1 MRAGILA
8 ALLLLAAG
16 PSQAFEREQWLAD
29 LGQARAAMA
38 AKYANLEWAAFE
50 HEIDL
55 DELFAD
61 ARTRIGN
68 ATSDAEARAA
78 FDRLLRRLGD
88 GHAVINW
95 QAAAKQTA
103 PAAPG
108 PVSCASLDYDARR
121 GRANPVAMFAPGY
134 NSLESPPSPAFPAG
148 LIDVNGKRV
157 GVIQIPLFSP
167 TGFPEL
173 CEAALKALNLT
184 QLKACDD
191 ACADRIET
199 WAANRMG
206 ETLAGRIRQLANAG
220 AALLLIDVAGNGGGS
235 EWVEA
240 VMRML
245 TPVRLKSSSMYFVRG
260 PHWAEK
266 FEHTEADL
274 RRHALH
280 ADPIE
285 RTLLLRLAAEAAQR
299 RREALAPCD
308 SNPLFHRE
316 HPACAWLGRGFYGSG
331 LVAEAPPRDQK
342 TRPWASLVF
351 TPYEFEYE
359 AGIWQGPLIVL
370 VDSDTASAAE
380 EFAAVL
386 QDNRAAVVI
395 GSPTVGAG
403 CGYTDGGTPTTL
415 RFSGGVLK
423 LPDCVRLRA
432 DGTNE
437 VMGVEPDVLAGFLHQ
452 DGPHRRGQR
461 FLQKLPEA
469 VDRAEAL
476 HRQTRTE

>member
-1 MRAGILA
+1 MRAGLLA
-8 ALLLLAAG
+8 AFLLLAAG

-61 ARTRIGN
+61 ARTRIGS

-78 FDRLLRRLGD
+78 FERLLRRLGD
-88 GHAVINW
+88 GHAVISW
-95 QAAAKQTA
+95 PAGTKQNA
-103 PAAPG
+103 PAVPG
-108 PVSCASLDYDARR
+108 PISCANLDYDARR
-121 GRANPVAMFAPGY
+121 GRANPIAMFAPGY
-134 NSLESPPSPAFPAG
+134 TVLGAPASHAFPAG
-148 LIDVNGKRV
+148 LIELNGKRI

-173 CEAALKALNLT
+173 CEAALKALNLSE
-184 QLKACDD
+184 LKACDD

-206 ETLAGRIRQLANAG
+206 ETLAGRVRELKTAG
-220 AALLLIDVAGNGGGS
+220 ATILLVDIAGNGGGS
-235 EWVEA
+235 EWAEA
-240 VMRML
+240 VPRML
-245 TPVRLKSSSMYFVRG
+245 TPVRLKSAAMYFVRG

-274 RRHALH
+274 RRYAVR
-280 ADPIE
+280 ADPAE
-285 RTLLLRLAAEAAQR
+285 RALLLHLATEAAQR
-299 RREALAPCD
+299 RHEALTPCD

-316 HPACAWLGRGFYGSG
+316 HPACTWLGRGFYGSG
-331 LVAEAPPRDQK
+331 LVSEAPTADKR

-359 AGIWQGPLIVL
+359 TGVWQGPLIVL
-370 VDSDTASAAE
+370 VDADTASAAE

-395 GSPTVGAG
+395 GSPTAGAG

-432 DGTNE
+432 DGSNE
-437 VMGVEPDVLAGFLHQ
+437 VTGIEPDVLVGFLHQ
-452 DGPHRRGQR
+452 DGPHRRGLR

-469 VDRAEAL
+469 VERAEVL
-476 HRQTRTE
+476 YRQTRTE